1 MKIINVADEL
11 IQKIITKKNPSV
23 IGLDPN
29 IEEIPDFLKFDG
41 NNYVNPFEA
50 IRDVFIRFNKSI
62 IDAVKDIVPA
72 VKPQIAYYEKY
83 GSEGLKAFE
92 ETVKYAKQNG
102 LVVIEDGKRNDIGS
116 TAKAYADGHLGV
128 VKTIDG
134 KNVSSINVDYLT
146 VSPYLGSDGL
156 KPFIEVCKS
165 YGKGIFILVKTSN
178 PSSGELQNRVVE
190 SGKTIYE
197 EMAHYVNDIAQTFL
211 GESGY
216 SPIGA
221 VVGTT
226 YPIEAEKPRKIMSK
240 SIFLVPGYGAQGGK
254 GSDVVTS
261 FNDDGLGAIVN
272 SSRDIIYA
280 YSKPKYKELFSSEEF
295 AMASRQ
301 AAIDMRDDIVRALVL
316 SGKGNIYQ

>member
-1 MKIINVADEL
+1 
-11 IQKIITKKNPSV
+11 
-23 IGLDPN
+23 
-29 IEEIPDFLKFDG
+29 
-41 NNYVNPFEA
+41 
-50 IRDVFIRFNKSI
+50 
-62 IDAVKDIVPA
+62 
-72 VKPQIAYYEKY
+72 
-83 GSEGLKAFE
+83 LKAFE

-134 KNVSSINVDYLT
+134 KSVSSTNVDYLT

-156 KPFIEVCKS
+156 KPFVEVCQE
-165 YGKGIFILVKTSN
+165 YGKEIFILVKTSN
-178 PSSGELQNRVVE
+178 PSSGELQDKCVE

-197 EMAHYVNDIAQTFL
+197 EIAYYVNDIAQKML

-216 SPIGA
+216 SSIGA
-221 VVGTT
+221 IVGAT
-226 YPIEAEKPRKIMSK
+226 YPIQAEKLRKIMK
-240 SIFLVPGYGAQGGK
+240 NSIFLVPGYGAQGGT

-280 YSKPKYKELFSSEEF
+280 YSKSKYKELFSKEEF
-295 AMASRQ
+295 AMA
-301 AAIDMRDDIVRALVL
+301 
-316 SGKGNIYQ
+316 